1 MNQFILLY
9 LNNEKHNNSDKK
21 TVFLLKLKKK
31 TWYPYVETKIKNFSR
46 TLLFILGTSGTTS
59 PGTCTTLRV

>member
-21 TVFLLKLKKK
+21 TVFLLKLKK

-46 TLLFILGTSGTTS
+46 TLLFILGTSGSTS